1 MRRQSGQPIHASTS
15 IAPLIAADVGGT
27 HARLALIDCVPGG
40 DVPFAVASY
49 EKYACGDFPSLA
61 AIIRAFRDAHVG
73 VPARHVA
80 LAIAGYVI
88 DDAVV
93 NLSLPWPVSISGLR
107 DALDLRELAIVND
120 FEAAAHA
127 LGHLGADDASLL
139 SGPAQAGEGPV
150 LLVGPGTGLG
160 AALRIAHPQRTLVLA
175 TEAGQATLAPDSERE
190 FALLR
195 ELRARGSRVLIE
207 DVMSGTGLANL
218 HAAVRALRGAPPQA
232 LTPAQITAAA
242 LERSDAHAVE
252 TVEVFCGWF
261 GSVLGDL
268 ALLYGATGG
277 VYLAG
282 GVLPQMKPL
291 LLQSRFVE
299 RFLDKGAMSA
309 ALQRTPVRLIEHAR
323 LGVLG
328 AASWYLQRDAARH
341 GGAQPGSVEHG
352 PSEADL
358 ARAASIGSAS
368 IGSAPGE
375 SASGESAFNQS
386 DSIRPGSDRRRST
399 TRRALRADTPAGTA
413 AQPSKDRPDPA
424 SGAQR
429 TRQRTKT

>member
-1 MRRQSGQPIHASTS
+1 VRRQPGQPIHASAS

-27 HARLALIDCVPGG
+27 HARLALIDSPPRDGT
-40 DVPFAVASY
+40 PFVVARY
-49 EKYACGDFPSLA
+49 EKYACGDFASLA
-61 AIIRAFRDAHVG
+61 AIVQAFRDAHAAAPVE
-73 VPARHVA
+73 RLA

-88 DDAVV
+88 DDEVV
-93 NLSLPWPVSISGLR
+93 NLSLPWRVSIPQLR
-107 DALDLRELAIVND
+107 DALGLRELAIVND

-127 LGHLGADDASLL
+127 LGHLDADDASLL
-139 SGPAQAGEGPV
+139 SGPAQAGAGPL

-160 AALRIAHPQRTLVLA
+160 AAVRIPHPRETRVLA
-175 TEAGQATLAPDSERE
+175 TEAGQATLAPDSELE

-195 ELRARGSRVLIE
+195 ELRARGTRVLIE

-218 HAAVRALRGAPPQA
+218 HAAVRVLRGAAPLA

-252 TVEVFCGWF
+252 TVDVFCGWF

-299 RFLDKGAMSA
+299 RFLDKGAMGA
-309 ALQRTPVRLIEHAR
+309 ALQRTPVRLVEHAR
-323 LGVLG
+323 LGVIG
-328 AASWYLQRDAARH
+328 AASWYLQRDAARR
-341 GGAQPGSVEHG
+341 GSIEF
-352 PSEADL
+352 S
-358 ARAASIGSAS
+358 SIEQGS
-368 IGSAPGE
+368 IEP
-375 SASGESAFNQS
+375 

-429 TRQRTKT
+429 TRPRTKT